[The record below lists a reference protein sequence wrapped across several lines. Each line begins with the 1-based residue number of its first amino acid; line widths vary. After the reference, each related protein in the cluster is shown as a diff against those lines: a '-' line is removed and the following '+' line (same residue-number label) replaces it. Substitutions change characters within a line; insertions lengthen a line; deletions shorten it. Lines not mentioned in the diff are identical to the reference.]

1 MVAKRVRN
9 PMTLVAVGGFNS
21 EMRGEALRES
31 GDRIFTETLFLS
43 TNRLLLSRESAMVI
57 DREREKERKFLHLQ
71 IRSAKKSAEDDDDD
85 DDDAATWFARLLSS
99 LSSSLPCAPSDGP
112 CRKKRPLSEP
122 EISEIWE
129 QWMGIGMRS
138 WRTRK

>member
-1 MVAKRVRN
+1 
-9 PMTLVAVGGFNS
+9 
-21 EMRGEALRES
+21 MRGEALRES
-31 GDRIFTETLFLS
+31 GARIFTETLFLS

-57 DREREKERKFLHLQ
+57 DREREKEWKFLHLQ

-85 DDDAATWFARLLSS
+85 DDDGDLIRSLALFALLLPP
-99 LSSSLPCAPSDGP
+99 LSCAPSDGP

-138 WRTRK
+138 WRTRR

>member
-31 GDRIFTETLFLS
+31 GARIFTETLFLS

-71 IRSAKKSAEDDDDD
+71 IRSAKKSAEDDDGDD
-85 DDDAATWFARLLSS
+85 DGDLVRSLALFALL
-99 LSSSLPCAPSDGP
+99 LPPL
-112 CRKKRPLSEP
+112 RPV
-122 EISEIWE
+122 
-129 QWMGIGMRS
+129 
-138 WRTRK
+138 